1 MPLIKGKK
9 ACAKKNISKNIAEE
23 IKSGKPQKQA
33 IAIGFSICRQAKK
46 KRKGGACK
54 KGKK

>member
-9 ACAKKNISKNIAEE
+9 ACKKKNISKNIRAEVV
-23 IKSGKPQKQA
+23 SGKPQKQA

-46 KRKGGACK
+46 K
-54 KGKK
+54 KGKRK